1 MQFPSPTEQFVRR
14 NLRFNFIIGM
24 LDGGFFGFALGF
36 GSFIA
41 VIPLFVKQ
49 LSDSAIL
56 IGLIPA
62 IHNFGWQFPQ
72 LMTAGWV
79 RRARRYKPLVL
90 LLTVHERLP
99 YLGLAAVAWLLFD
112 PNPALALVLT
122 FLFLSWQGLGG
133 GLTANAWTNLVSR
146 VIPSDLRGTF
156 FGTQAAAFNGLAAV
170 SAILAGLIL
179 EKVPSPL
186 DFTIC
191 FLLAAVMF
199 VVSYVIIASTR
210 EMESPPKLIQEH
222 PAAFWGQSWQILK
235 RDRNFAVF
243 LGVRT
248 LSQFA
253 SMAFSF
259 YLIYAVI
266 DYGMS
271 EALAGL
277 MTGVLLVSQVAF
289 SPVMGR
295 LGDRWSHRGVMALGA
310 LAAAASALFAWAA
323 TSVAWFYPVFLLEAI
338 AIIAIWTIPIALTVS
353 FGKEDERPL
362 YVGLSSTVTAPAT
375 IIAPVIGGWVA
386 DAAGFDAMFIVSALC
401 ALLMAAALVFFVKEP
416 AKQEY
421 PALVVENPTDR

>member
-1 MQFPSPTEQFVRR
+1 MELFVRR
-14 NLRFNFIIGM
+14 NLRFNFVIGM

-79 RRARRYKPLVL
+79 TRARRYKPLVL

-99 YLGLAAVAWLLFD
+99 YLGLAAVAWFLFD
-112 PNPALALVLT
+112 PNPALALALT

-133 GLTANAWTNLVSR
+133 GLTANAWTNMVSK
-146 VIPSDLRGTF
+146 VIPSDLHGTF

-170 SAILAGLIL
+170 SAVAAGLIL
-179 EKVPSPL
+179 EAVPSPL

-210 EMESPPKLIQEH
+210 EMESPPKVEQH

-259 YLIYAVI
+259 YLVYAVI

-271 EALAGL
+271 EAVAGL
-277 MTGVLLVSQVAF
+277 MTGVLLISQVAF

-295 LGDRWSHRGVMALGA
+295 LGDRWSHRGVMVLGA
-310 LAAAASALFAWAA
+310 LAAAASAWCAWAA

-353 FGKEDERPL
+353 FGEEHERPL
-362 YVGLSSTVTAPAT
+362 YVGLSSTMTAPAT
-375 IIAPVIGGWVA
+375 IIAPVIGGWLA
-386 DAAGFDAMFIVSALC
+386 DAAGFDAMFIVSGLC

-416 AKQEY
+416 AKKVFA
-421 PALVVENPTDR
+421 ALPLENPAGR